1 MTAGAETNL
10 CDFCKT
16 GTVVTTREAITFYQ
30 WTSRGYVRCN
40 VIVPVGICSR
50 CRAKSL
56 SETAEADIEEAVRRE
71 IEKLR

>member
-1 MTAGAETNL
+1 MTVGADKNL

-30 WTSRGYVRCN
+30 WTNRGYVRCS
-40 VIVPVGICSR
+40 VVVPVGICSQ
-50 CRAKSL
+50 CHAKSL
-56 SETAEADIEEAVRRE
+56 SEAAEAEIEEAVRRE